1 MQRRA
6 KDLSLADILQFLD
19 QWELGRYKDKF
30 EEMDINGELLIVFQD
45 KELQEIGVDSA
56 LDRLRII
63 TYFKRMVNRKPGAIA
78 EMYPVEAVFQFLS
91 ETKPFQQFA
100 STFKDQ
106 GVDGELLLNASDDV
120 MKELGVTTGVHRLM
134 LRQKFKTKVD
144 QWAAESSSTFSDIDM
159 QLQKEL

>member
-6 KDLSLADILQFLD
+6 KDLTPAGVLEFLD
-19 QWELGRYKDKF
+19 QWDLGRYKEKF

-45 KELQEIGVDSA
+45 KDLQEIGIESA

-63 TYFKRMVNRKPGAIA
+63 TYFKRLVMKKSSGIA
-78 EMYPVEAVFQFLS
+78 ELYPVDAVFQFLN

-100 STFKDQ
+100 ATFKEQ
-106 GVDGELLLNASDDV
+106 SIDGELLLNASDDV

-134 LRQKFKTKVD
+134 LRQKFKAKID
-144 QWAAESSSTFSDIDM
+144 Q
-159 QLQKEL
+159 

>member
-6 KDLSLADILQFLD
+6 KDLTLADILEFLD
-19 QWELGRYKDKF
+19 SRNLGRYKQTF

-45 KELQEIGVDSA
+45 KDLQEIGIESA

-63 TYFKRMVNRKPGAIA
+63 TYFKRLVTKSLNPIA
-78 EMYPVEAVFQFLS
+78 ERYPVEAVYQFLD

-100 STFKDQ
+100 ASFKDQ
-106 GVDGELLLNASDDV
+106 GIDGELLLNASDEV

-134 LRQKFKTKVD
+134 LRQKFKAK
-144 QWAAESSSTFSDIDM
+144 IDS
-159 QLQKEL
+159 E